1 MSRSL
6 AYLWGGVSLAL
17 ILLSPWGAALAEAL
31 WPCTFKSLT
40 GLPCPTCGTARAAL
54 ALARLDFLEA
64 LTRYP
69 LAAIGWMG
77 FLGGGVAAAA
87 MTLAGRTPP
96 ALPDQIPLST
106 RLAFVTALVVNW
118 MYSIATGV

>member
-6 AYLWGGVSLAL
+6 AYVWGGVSLGL
-17 ILLSPWGAALAEAL
+17 IVLSPWGATMADAL
-31 WPCTFKSLT
+31 WPCMFKSLT
-40 GLPCPTCGTARAAL
+40 GFPCPTCGTARAAL
-54 ALARLDFLEA
+54 ALARLDLVEA

-69 LAAIGWMG
+69 LAAIGWIS

-96 ALPDQIPLST
+96 ALPHQIPVST
-106 RLAFVTALVVNW
+106 RLAFVTAFIVNW